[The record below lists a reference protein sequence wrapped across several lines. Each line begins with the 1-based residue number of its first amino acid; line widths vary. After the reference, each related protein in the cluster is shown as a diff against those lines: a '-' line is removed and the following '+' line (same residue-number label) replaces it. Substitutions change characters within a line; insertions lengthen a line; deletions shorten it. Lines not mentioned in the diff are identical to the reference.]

1 MKRPN
6 SDPFR
11 KALFREVAREIVAK
25 DRYDRKHGLAVDTG
39 GAIARAMER
48 AYRQGFEDAQLEPPA
63 NHDVASPQEDA
74 LEWALIPPRPRNT
87 FWTICLFSLGTENI
101 PDQSD
106 CYLIPV
112 TTKRGTPGWQLI
124 QPGRTQCNLIFGHQ
138 TFIPL
143 ARLGL
148 FDYEDRRIL
157 AASRYS
163 LTEPL
168 PLGNSFA
175 NAKKTDRQE
184 LIAVFELVDSRR

>member
-1 MKRPN
+1 
-6 SDPFR
+6 
-11 KALFREVAREIVAK
+11 
-25 DRYDRKHGLAVDTG
+25 
-39 GAIARAMER
+39 MER

-63 NHDVASPQEDA
+63 NHNVASPQEDA
-74 LEWALIPPRPRNT
+74 LEWTSIPPRPRNT

-148 FDYEDRRIL
+148 FDYEDRESGRVAL
-157 AASRYS
+157 LSDRAVATWKLFREREE
-163 LTEPL
+163 LT
-168 PLGNSFA
+168 GKS
-175 NAKKTDRQE
+175 
-184 LIAVFELVDSRR
+184 